1 MRKWQTIL
9 RFQIHFLSL
18 IYIRVKIIGDIC
30 CECLFLT
37 FCKGLSDE
45 KTHINDELF
54 HRVFMISS

>member
-45 KTHINDELF
+45 KRTLLMNYST
-54 HRVFMISS
+54 VFS